1 MNNWHDLH
9 EVGDSKGKA
18 DHSILGFFIF
28 VLLILMAYVW
38 IFLLSGRFDGAPK
51 EDVWRAMQTCPT
63 KYTIELKDDGSFKG
77 CVLTE
82 RLGER
87 N

>member
-1 MNNWHDLH
+1 M
-9 EVGDSKGKA
+9 K
-18 DHSILGFFIF
+18 LGIARAKPITLFLAFIF